1 MRATIPSRVVNRK
14 SYNQAFASKFL
25 FKSFSRLFIAVS
37 CLLAFHSIQAQ
48 ETNSPFSFL
57 GIGEVYNGG
66 TAVNSMS
73 GGLGVAS
80 SNGIYVNTLNP
91 AMLARNRYTVFEMG
105 VNTEIKAM
113 QDSRQRSNTYN
124 GTLGPVILAL
134 PASPR
139 WTLALGLMPYSTVNY
154 KTLTSRKLNV
164 VGTDSTILTYNGEG
178 GLNKAI
184 ISNGVRVSKNMYVG
198 LETSYLFGVINRDIT
213 TQNLSDGQNYQVKS
227 FNRSNYSSVHFKLGY
242 AWRPKISK
250 EYFLNIGAT
259 AELSQNIGIKNLK
272 GFNTYDASGITLINA
287 DTLSNPNGSI
297 TLPANYKFGVSLEKP
312 GKLLVSLDY
321 STTKWTGYK
330 SLEGDNDGLKNAYT
344 VAVGAEYIPKFDAIS
359 GYFNHVMYR
368 VGANYTQSP
377 YTYNG
382 NEAAKDMSFSV
393 GVSLP
398 LRTIS
403 YVNIAYVRGKRGVL
417 STNGL
422 EEQYSKIVVGF
433 SLGDFY
439 WFRKPKID

>member
-1 MRATIPSRVVNRK
+1 MRAAIPSRVVNRK
-14 SYNQAFASKFL
+14 SYNQAFSSKFL
-25 FKSFSRLFIAVS
+25 FKSFSRLFFAVS

-105 VNTEIKAM
+105 VNTEFKAM
-113 QDSRQRSNTYN
+113 QDNRQRSNTYN
-124 GTLGPVILAL
+124 GTLGPVVLAL

-139 WTLALGLMPYSTVNY
+139 WTLALGLMPYSNVSY

-184 ISNGVRVSKNMYVG
+184 ISNGVRVTKNMYVG

-259 AELSQNIGIKNLK
+259 AELSQSIGIKNLR
-272 GFNTYDASGITLINA
+272 GFNTFDASGITLINA

-297 TLPANYKFGVSLEKP
+297 TLPANYKFGISLEKP

-330 SLEGDNDGLKNAYT
+330 SLDGDNDGLKNAYT

-377 YTYNG
+377 YSYNG

>member
-227 FNRSNYSSVHFKLGY
+227 FNRSNYSSIHFKLGY

-297 TLPANYKFGVSLEKP
+297 TLPANYKFGISLEKP

-330 SLEGDNDGLKNAYT
+330 SLEGDNDRLKNAYT